1 MSLIEDY
8 KKEEAGIRKAMH
20 TAGFYS
26 FLASVTMLG
35 VPMFLFQVYNSVLK
49 SRSVETLIAMAIF
62 AIIVMIGYGV
72 FDAVRNNILSKAA
85 VRMEARLAG
94 MLLAGEL
101 SRQHGANV
109 QSVRD
114 LSTIRQVVASPAF
127 AALFDV
133 PFIPIFLGLIF
144 FIHPAL
150 GFVVFVGACIL
161 VGMGLWTDRA
171 TAQLNQEHM
180 EAAIKSSQTLEM
192 HMNSQEIVRAQG
204 MYREVVTH
212 WSQPQGDQL
221 SRYLESTET
230 TSQFSSASKAV
241 RQVIQVLMIGSG
253 ALLVLEDLATA
264 GVIFATAMI
273 GGRALAPVEQIVGS
287 WRILKQAYETRQRL
301 LVRLD
306 ELSLPENRT
315 QLPRPKGVL
324 QLERVVY
331 VPQPGV
337 PPIIKGVNGVIQAG
351 DSVAIIGPS
360 GAGKSTLARLIVG
373 YLLPTAGRVTL
384 DGQDLKVWDP
394 VAKGLHM
401 GYMPQQSTFF
411 EATVR
416 ENIARLRCD
425 DPEELAIDAAK
436 MAGVHDYM
444 LRLPQ
449 GYDTVIS
456 KSSGFYP
463 SGGQAQ
469 LIALARAFYGN
480 PKVLVL
486 DEPNAALDTEGEKV
500 FHKALHTANKLGMTV
515 VLVTQR
521 PSVLQ
526 HVDKVMLMQ
535 DGLIKDFGPKE
546 KVLKNSNV
554 KAVPPKPKPQVAE
567 KGQIVQNA
575 KQPTQATAQKAANPD
590 STSSPAP
597 VVATKKAAGN
607 ASQKTSPE
615 TGQKTVKKASSKS
628 APESLP
634 KSASE
639 PTAPAQAAAGK
650 GQVTQKKEA

>member
-8 KKEEAGIRKAMH
+8 KKEEAGVRRAMH

-26 FLASVTMLG
+26 FLASVSMLG

-49 SRSVETLIAMAIF
+49 SRSIETLVAMAIF
-62 AIIVMIGYGV
+62 AIVTMIGYGV

-150 GFVVFVGACIL
+150 GVVVLVGACIL

-180 EAAIKSSQTLEM
+180 EAAVKSSQTLEM
-192 HMNSQEIVRAQG
+192 HMNSQEIIRAQG
-204 MYREVVTH
+204 MYREVVAH
-212 WSQPQGDQL
+212 WGRPQGDQL
-221 SRYLESTET
+221 NRYLESTET

-241 RQVIQVLMIGSG
+241 RQVIQVLMIGAG

-287 WRILKQAYETRQRL
+287 WRILKQAFETRQRL
-301 LVRLD
+301 LTRLED
-306 ELSLPENRT
+306 LSLPENRT

-337 PPIIKGVNGVIQAG
+337 PPIIKGVNGAIQAG

-373 YLLPTAGRVTL
+373 YLLPSAGRVTL

-416 ENIARLRCD
+416 ENIARLRFE
-425 DPEELAIDAAK
+425 DPEELAIEAAK
-436 MAGVHDYM
+436 MAGVHEYM
-444 LRLPQ
+444 MRLPQ

-456 KSSGFYP
+456 KSAGFYP

-486 DEPNAALDTEGEKV
+486 DEPNAALDTEGEKI

-535 DGLIKDFGPKE
+535 DGMIKDFGPKE

-554 KAVPPKPKPQVAE
+554 KTVPPKPKPQVAQ
-567 KGQIVQNA
+567 KGQIAQNA
-575 KQPTQATAQKAANPD
+575 KPPVQATAQKAAKPD
-590 STSSPAP
+590 STSAPAP

-607 ASQKTSPE
+607 
-615 TGQKTVKKASSKS
+615 TGQKASPKTGQKIVKKASTKS
-628 APESLP
+628 TPESVT
-634 KSASE
+634 E
-639 PTAPAQAAAGK
+639 PTAAAQSAAGE
-650 GQVTQKKEA
+650 GQMPEKKEA